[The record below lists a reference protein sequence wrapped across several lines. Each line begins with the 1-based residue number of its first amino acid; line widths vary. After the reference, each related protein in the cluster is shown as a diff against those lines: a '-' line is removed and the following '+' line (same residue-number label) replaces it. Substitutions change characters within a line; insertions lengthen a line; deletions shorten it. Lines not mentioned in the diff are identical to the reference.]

1 MNKFYY
7 TVIILVFILL
17 SIDGYSQKINA
28 QFVEGEIMVQLK
40 NPSSI
45 DHLISEFDAFGLQE
59 KHVVSKRFNIY
70 LIQFDASKSSNQVL
84 LQSIKQNRNVLNV
97 QNNHLINLRESEEVI
112 PNDSLF
118 GLQWAL
124 ENTGQ
129 GGGVV
134 GADIHATEAWDI
146 STGGLTALGDTIV
159 IAIIDGGS
167 DIYHEDLDHWVNYQ
181 EIPGNNIDD
190 DANGYVDDRHGWNAY
205 NHNGDIPF
213 HQHGVHVAGIT
224 GAKGN
229 NTIGVAGV
237 NWNVKILPVA
247 GSSSQESTVVEAL
260 SYVYVVRERYDQTDG
275 QEGAFVVVDNC
286 SFGVNEGQPED
297 YPIWEAMY
305 DSLGSLGILSI
316 GATANAN
323 WDIDEVGD
331 IPTAFETPYVISV
344 TNTTNKDK
352 KNTGAA
358 YGETTIDLGAPGTNI
373 QSTLINNNYGN
384 KTGTSMATPQV
395 AGAVALLMSAAD
407 SLFIVAYKN
416 NPGESILQIREHILN
431 GVDTLSDLLGKTV
444 TGGRLNLHNSLN
456 LLLNAPAL
464 SINKDSIHIELLT
477 DTEGYESLILSN
489 NGEETI
495 NYSIIVES
503 DPDWLELSQYEGSL
517 PSTEWDEIN
526 LTFSSN
532 GLDTGTYQTILEIS
546 AENITTRYIPV
557 TLVVLDDVGINER
570 LGNHPSV
577 SIFPNPFLSET
588 NVQILDDQHRTFKME
603 IYNQSG
609 KLMFNEFINSGEKP
623 STLNWK
629 TDISGIYYYRVLQNG
644 NAVATGKLIRL

>member
-7 TVIILVFILL
+7 TIIILGLILL
-17 SIDGYSQKINA
+17 SIDGYGQKTNS

-45 DHLISEFDAFGLQE
+45 DHLISDFDAFGLQE
-59 KHVVSKRFNIY
+59 KHVISKRFNIY
-70 LIQFDASKSSNQVL
+70 LLQFDTSKSSNQLV

-97 QNNHLINLRESEEVI
+97 QNNHIINLRESGEVI

-134 GADIHATEAWDI
+134 GADIHATDAWDI
-146 STGGLTALGDTIV
+146 ATGGLTALGDTIV

-190 DANGYVDDRHGWNAY
+190 DANGYIDDRHGWNAY

-213 HQHGVHVAGIT
+213 HQHGTHVAGIT

-305 DSLGSLGILSI
+305 DSLGNLGILSI

-331 IPTAFETPYVISV
+331 IPTAFETPYMISV
-344 TNTTNKDK
+344 TNTTNKDE

-358 YGETTIDLGAPGTNI
+358 YGETTIDLG
-373 QSTLINNNYGN
+373 
-384 KTGTSMATPQV
+384 
-395 AGAVALLMSAAD
+395 
-407 SLFIVAYKN
+407 
-416 NPGESILQIREHILN
+416 
-431 GVDTLSDLLGKTV
+431 DL
-444 TGGRLNLHNSLN
+444 
-456 LLLNAPAL
+456 
-464 SINKDSIHIELLT
+464 
-477 DTEGYESLILSN
+477 
-489 NGEETI
+489 
-495 NYSIIVES
+495 
-503 DPDWLELSQYEGSL
+503 
-517 PSTEWDEIN
+517 
-526 LTFSSN
+526 
-532 GLDTGTYQTILEIS
+532 
-546 AENITTRYIPV
+546 
-557 TLVVLDDVGINER
+557 
-570 LGNHPSV
+570 
-577 SIFPNPFLSET
+577 
-588 NVQILDDQHRTFKME
+588 VQISNQH
-603 IYNQSG
+603 S
-609 KLMFNEFINSGEKP
+609 
-623 STLNWK
+623 
-629 TDISGIYYYRVLQNG
+629 
-644 NAVATGKLIRL
+644 